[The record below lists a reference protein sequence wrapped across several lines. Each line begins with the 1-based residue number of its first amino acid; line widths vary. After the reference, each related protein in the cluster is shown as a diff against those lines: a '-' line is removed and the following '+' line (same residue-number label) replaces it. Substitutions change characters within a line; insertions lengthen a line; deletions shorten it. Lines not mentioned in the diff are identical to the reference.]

1 MSIQISKSLLPLPS
15 MTTKEK
21 FGVMQQRR
29 KVLVEFAKT
38 ALISLGYTLGASL
51 KVPGAHTF
59 QASLRGKSI
68 RIGIKTCA
76 DRWLSIPRDGKGG
89 YGLLS
94 AVDQV
99 LVIAFDNWQDPNRI
113 QIYLFDPEAIT
124 KKAAKAYAEA
134 ERVGLKGLQWLPL
147 DEDHS
152 RRPVTARIAGDGLKH
167 DAQLIFDE
175 PIEWTES
182 SSRVATA
189 ADTPAPIPT
198 ESASSNPELGIMDRI
213 KSMLSEQLGVRAEL
227 IEVDVRVKV

>member
-1 MSIQISKSLLPLPS
+1 

-21 FGVMQQRR
+21 FGVMQRRR
-29 KVLVEFAKT
+29 KVLVEVAKT

-59 QASLRGKSI
+59 QANLRGTST

-99 LVIAFDNWQDPNRI
+99 LVVAFDDWQDPNRI
-113 QIYLFDPEAIT
+113 QIYLFDPEVIT

-134 ERVGLKGLQWLPL
+134 ERLGLKGLQWLPL
-147 DEDHS
+147 DEDVS
-152 RRPVTARIAGDGLKH
+152 RRPITAQAAGAGLKH
-167 DAQLIFDE
+167 DARLIFDE

-182 SSRVATA
+182 SSKV
-189 ADTPAPIPT
+189 ADTPAPVRT
-198 ESASSNPELGIMDRI
+198 EPASSNTELGIMDRI
-213 KSMLSEQLGVRAEL
+213 KSMLSEHLGVRTEL

>member
-1 MSIQISKSLLPLPS
+1 

-21 FGVMQQRR
+21 FGVMQRRR
-29 KVLVEFAKT
+29 KTLVEVAK
-38 ALISLGYTLGASL
+38 AGLISLGYKLGASL

-59 QASLRGKSI
+59 RASLEGKSI

-99 LVIAFDNWQDPNRI
+99 VVVAFDDWQDPNRI
-113 QIYLFDPEAIT
+113 QIYLFDPEVIT

-134 ERVGLKGLQWLPL
+134 DRMGLKGLQWLPL
-147 DEDHS
+147 DEDVS
-152 RRPVTARIAGDGLKH
+152 RRPVTAQAAGGGLKH
-167 DAQLIFDE
+167 DARLIFNE
-175 PIEWTES
+175 PIEWTELS
-182 SSRVATA
+182 SKVAII
-189 ADTPAPIPT
+189 ADTPTAILT

-213 KSMLSEQLGVRAEL
+213 KTMLSEHLGVRTEL